1 MKLVSRFIIA
11 LALCFIALPALTI
24 PVQALEP
31 TIDLS
36 DTSGYVGD
44 EIWVYG
50 AGFTDY
56 IHENLY
62 IRYQANGGYQTMDT
76 VYVDSDGTFES
87 DEFTIPES
95 YKGEHRIGVSDYTSG
110 SPFVYETF
118 TVKPMLKITSP
129 SDAEGF
135 VGTQVTIKG
144 TGFGDD
150 EGSIGIRYY
159 TTSSNYVVVKSNITA
174 NSYGTFTATFPVPA
188 SSKGGHEILAQGYDT
203 YESEVKETTFT
214 VESGISLSKSS
225 GYVGDSITV
234 TGSGF
239 DASETGIGV
248 TYDGT
253 QVGPG
258 TNADAYGAWTV
269 TFDVPASAKGGHKID
284 AYGSSTSAGEIADK
298 EFTVGPK
305 AALTPAEGYVGISL
319 SMSGTGFVASQVVS
333 IKYDATQVATATSDS
348 KGSFSASLSVPK
360 SAHGNHTVTASDV
373 SGNSVSFNFV
383 MESTPPAKPTLSL
396 PANGSR
402 VGFIGKVAPKFEW
415 SAVTD
420 PSGVAYTWQIATDAG
435 FVNLV
440 VPEISGLTEASYV
453 LPKEQALPYGRYYW
467 RVKAI
472 DGAQNDSGWT
482 IPYSFKTGLL
492 PLWAFIT
499 IVALLAVLIGVL
511 VYFFAIRKKPE
522 KEVTL

>member
-11 LALCFIALPALTI
+11 LALCLVVLPALIFTT
-24 PVQALEP
+24 PVQAAAA
-31 TIDLS
+31 IDLYP
-36 DTSGYVGD
+36 TAGCVGD
-44 EIWVYG
+44 EIHVYG
-50 AGFTDY
+50 EDFEPY
-56 IHENLY
+56 EEI
-62 IRYQANGGYQTMDT
+62 T
-76 VYVDSDGTFES
+76 VYYYLTSSDREKVGDDVVDNNG
-87 DEFTIPES
+87 EFFVRFNVPES
-95 YKGEHRIGVSDYTSG
+95 YKGSHKIR
-110 SPFVYETF
+110 VYDDSSYLDASF
-118 TVKPMLKITSP
+118 TVEPMLKITSP
-129 SDAEGF
+129 SDAQGF

-144 TGFGDD
+144 TGFGDEEED
-150 EGSIGIRYY
+150 IGIRYY

-188 SSKGGHEILAQGYDT
+188 SGRGEHKILAQGDDT
-203 YESEVKETTFT
+203 DEDEVNEATFT

-239 DASETGIGV
+239 DASETGISV

-253 QVGPG
+253 QMGPG

-284 AYGSSTSAGEIADK
+284 AYGSYTSAGEIAEK
-298 EFTVGPK
+298 EFTISHK
-305 AALTPAEGYVGISL
+305 ATLTPTEGYVGISL
-319 SMSGTGFVASQVVS
+319 SISGTAFAANQGVS
-333 IKYDATQVATATSDS
+333 IKYDGTQVATATSDN
-348 KGSFSASLSVPK
+348 KGSFSATFLAPK
-360 SAHGNHTVTASDV
+360 SIHGNHTVTAGDV
-373 SGNSVSFNFV
+373 SGNSVSINFV
-383 MESTPPAKPTLSL
+383 MESTPPAKPALSL

-402 VGFIGKVAPKFEW
+402 VGFITKQAPTFQW
-415 SAVTD
+415 LAVID

-435 FVNLV
+435 FASLV
-440 VPEISGLTEASYV
+440 VPEISELTEAYYT

-472 DGAQNDSGWT
+472 DGAENDSGWT
-482 IPYSFKTGLL
+482 IPYSFKAGLL

-511 VYFFAIRKKPE
+511 VYFFAIRKKPK